1 MTAPAATAPA
11 APITVRSVLGRRF
24 MMRLA
29 LFTAVAL
36 GIVAA
41 AIWPRR
47 ASLGMAHLPP
57 LHPHAPDFGL
67 VAQAPLAIQLH
78 LFAVLLAFA
87 IGVVLLAGVKGRTL
101 HRTLG
106 WVWVVAMMTGAVSSL
121 FIRII
126 NHGSL
131 SYIHLLAGWTI
142 VALPM
147 AVYFARTHRVKMHAR
162 FMTGLF
168 TGGLILAGL
177 LAFMPGR
184 LMWNMWFS

>member
-1 MTAPAATAPA
+1 MTAPA
-11 APITVRSVLGRRF
+11 APITARSALGGRF
-24 MMRLA
+24 MMRLT
-29 LFTAVAL
+29 LFTAIAL

-41 AIWPRR
+41 AVGPRR
-47 ASLGMAHLPP
+47 AALGLSHLPP
-57 LHPHAPDFGL
+57 MRLHAPDFGL
-67 VAQAPLAIQLH
+67 VAHAPVAIKLH

-87 IGVVLLAGVKGRTL
+87 IGVALLIGVKGRTF

-147 AVYFARTHRVKMHAR
+147 AVFAARTHRVKAHAR

>member
-1 MTAPAATAPA
+1 MTSSSPAAAQ
-11 APITVRSVLGRRF
+11 R
-24 MMRLA
+24 A
-29 LFTAVAL
+29 LSPRAVMQIILSLTIPL
-36 GIVAA
+36 GIVVVAVG
-41 AIWPRR
+41 PRR
-47 ASLGMAHLPP
+47 LADGLANLPP
-57 LHPHAPDFGL
+57 VRLHAPDFGL
-67 VAQAPLAIQLH
+67 VAHAPLAVQLH

-87 IGVVLLAGVKGRTL
+87 IGVALLAGVKGRTF

-106 WVWVVAMMTGAVSSL
+106 WVWVAAMMTGALSSL

-126 NHGSL
+126 NHGAL

-147 AVYFARTHRVKMHAR
+147 AVFAARTHRVKMHAR

-177 LAFMPGR
+177 LAFLPGR
-184 LMWNMWFS
+184 LMWNMWLG

>member
-1 MTAPAATAPA
+1 MLPMTAPAAPVTA
-11 APITVRSVLGRRF
+11 RSVLGAPFAIRVGLT
-24 MMRLA
+24 MVIALA
-29 LFTAVAL
+29 
-36 GIVAA
+36 IVAA
-41 AIWPRR
+41 AIGPRR
-47 ASLGMAHLPP
+47 AALGLAHLPP
-57 LHPHAPDFGL
+57 LHPHAPDL
-67 VAQAPLAIQLH
+67 ALIARAPIQIQLH

-87 IGVVLLAGVKGRTL
+87 IGVALLAGVKGRTM

-147 AVYFARTHRVKMHAR
+147 AVFAARTHRVRAHAR

-177 LAFMPGR
+177 LAFLPGR
-184 LMWNMWFS
+184 LMWTIFLG

>member
-1 MTAPAATAPA
+1 MTAPAAPA
-11 APITVRSVLGRRF
+11 AARSVLGARF
-24 MMRLA
+24 VVHLVLTMA
-29 LFTAVAL
+29 IAL
-36 GIVAA
+36 GIVGAA
-41 AIWPRR
+41 VGPRR
-47 ASLGMAHLPP
+47 VALGLTHLPP
-57 LHPHAPDFGL
+57 MRLHAPQFGL
-67 VAQAPLAIQLH
+67 VAQAPLAVQLH

-87 IGVVLLAGVKGRTL
+87 IGVALLLGVKGRTT

-147 AVYFARTHRVKMHAR
+147 AVFAARTHRVKAHAR

-177 LAFMPGR
+177 LAFLPGR
-184 LMWNMWFS
+184 LMWEVWLG

>member
-1 MTAPAATAPA
+1 MTTPSPAAASASGRALSPRVVMQILLTLTIPLAIVTATIGPQRA
-11 APITVRSVLGRRF
+11 ARGL
-24 MMRLA
+24 
-29 LFTAVAL
+29 
-36 GIVAA
+36 
-41 AIWPRR
+41 
-47 ASLGMAHLPP
+47 AHLPP
-57 LHPHAPDFGL
+57 VHPHAPDLGL
-67 VAQAPLAIQLH
+67 VAHAPLAIQLH

-87 IGVVLLAGVKGRTL
+87 VGVALLIGVKGRTF

-106 WVWVVAMMTGAVSSL
+106 WVWVAAMMTGAVSSL

-147 AVYFARTHRVKMHAR
+147 AVFAARTHRVKMHAR

-177 LAFMPGR
+177 LAFLPGR
-184 LMWNMWFS
+184 LMWEMWFG